1 MNKARGKK
9 VMTEVGYPQSVRG
22 FIMDE
27 KMRPILERVT
37 AEHLFVDARKKAGM
51 TFDKLASV
59 AYPSQKIESSRM
71 KVHRF
76 LKPQVNGLPKNMYLY
91 DFILFCEALNVDPVR
106 TLAEILN
113 KVEHEVQTEEK

>member
-1 MNKARGKK
+1 
-9 VMTEVGYPQSVRG
+9 MTGVGCPQSVRG

-37 AEHLFVDARKKAGM
+37 AEHLFVDVRKKAGM

-59 AYPSQKIESSRM
+59 AYPTQKIESSRM

-76 LKPQVNGLPKNMYLY
+76 SKPQVNGLPKNTYLY
-91 DFILFCEALNVDPVR
+91 DFILFCVALNVDPVR

>member
-1 MNKARGKK
+1 
-9 VMTEVGYPQSVRG
+9 MTGVGCPQSVRG

-37 AEHLFVDARKKAGM
+37 AEHLFVDVRKKAGM

-59 AYPSQKIESSRM
+59 AYPTQKIESSRM

-76 LKPQVNGLPKNMYLY
+76 LKPQVNGLPRVCLQT
-91 DFILFCEALNVDPVR
+91 LFMKR
-106 TLAEILN
+106 G
-113 KVEHEVQTEEK
+113 KSG

>member
-1 MNKARGKK
+1 
-9 VMTEVGYPQSVRG
+9 MTEVGYPQSVRG

-59 AYPSQKIESSRM
+59 AYPSQ
-71 KVHRF
+71 
-76 LKPQVNGLPKNMYLY
+76 
-91 DFILFCEALNVDPVR
+91 
-106 TLAEILN
+106 
-113 KVEHEVQTEEK
+113 

>member
-1 MNKARGKK
+1 
-9 VMTEVGYPQSVRG
+9 MTEIGSPQSVRG
-22 FIMDE
+22 VIMDE

-71 KVHRF
+71 
-76 LKPQVNGLPKNMYLY
+76 NGLPKNMYLY

-113 KVEHEVQTEEK
+113 RVEHEVQTEEK

>member
-1 MNKARGKK
+1 
-9 VMTEVGYPQSVRG
+9 MTGVGCPQSVRG

-27 KMRPILERVT
+27 KMRPILD
-37 AEHLFVDARKKAGM
+37 LFVDVRKKAGM

-59 AYPSQKIESSRM
+59 AYPTQKIESSRM

>member
-1 MNKARGKK
+1 
-9 VMTEVGYPQSVRG
+9 MTGVGCPQSVRG

-37 AEHLFVDARKKAGM
+37 AEHLFVDVRKKAGM

-59 AYPSQKIESSRM
+59 AYPTQKIESSRM

-76 LKPQVNGLPKNMYLY
+76 LKPQVNGLPKNMYLF